1 MLTVKDFDKWCR
13 SFLEISL
20 FEGSDASLNGL
31 QIGDEGASVKK
42 VAFAVDACLAT
53 MEKAVQEKADL
64 LFVHHGL
71 FWGKPVA
78 IKGDHYRRVK
88 KALDNNLAL
97 YAVHLP
103 LDQHPEYGN
112 NAGLARI
119 LGLKELKGFG
129 RYKGNA
135 IGLWGRLDKPLRRDD
150 VIPALF
156 GGWGE
161 QARMLPFGPR
171 EIQRVGILSGG
182 GCAQVAEALELGLE
196 LYITGDACHTVYH
209 QSLEGGINVLFGGHY
224 LTETS
229 GVRGVMKKT
238 ESELELST
246 VFIDVPTA
254 L

>member
-1 MLTVKDFDKWCR
+1 MMTVGDFDKWCR

-31 QIGDEGASVKK
+31 QIGDKKAPVKK
-42 VAFAVDACLAT
+42 LAFAVDACLAT
-53 MEKAVQEKADL
+53 MEKAVQEGADI

-71 FWGKPVA
+71 FWGKPLAVT
-78 IKGDHYRRVK
+78 GDHYRRVK
-88 KALDNNLAL
+88 TTLDGGLAL

-103 LDQHPEYGN
+103 LDKHPDYGN
-112 NAGLARI
+112 NAGIARI
-119 LGLKELKGFG
+119 LGLKELEGFG
-129 RYKGNA
+129 RYKGSF
-135 IGLWGRLDKPLRRDD
+135 IGLRGRLDKPLHRDE

-156 GGWGE
+156 GGWEGSP
-161 QARMLPFGPR
+161 RLLPFGPV
-171 EIQRVGILSGG
+171 EIQTVGILSGG
-182 GCAQVAEALELGLE
+182 GCSQVGEALELGLD

-224 LTETS
+224 LTEIT
-229 GVRGVMKKT
+229 GVQAVMAKVEK
-238 ESELELST
+238 ELELPA